1 MIKPEN
7 KLMKKKLLIILLSL
21 SFILISVCC
30 ACAQETITVETV
42 TFTDDLQRE
51 VTVPMPLTS
60 VVTLAP
66 SLTETLAYLGAEDLI
81 TAVDINSDFPESL
94 SELPRITGWDMS
106 INYEELVALGPDLDL
121 ASEMTSLE
129 AISSMEDLGL
139 NVFCIKN
146 PADFPELFESI
157 LMIGELIG
165 KTPEAEELTA
175 ALSDRAAE
183 IEAAAAEAEDKPLVF
198 YEIDAT
204 DPAKPWTAGKGTFIS
219 KLIQMAG
226 GVNLGDELDGEWI
239 QISLEALLK
248 ADPQIILLG
257 DSMYGSTAEAASQRT
272 GWSEISAVK
281 SGKLFEFDDNLVTRP
296 GPRLVEGF
304 ELIAQ
309 MIHPELF
316 NSD

>member
-1 MIKPEN
+1 
-7 KLMKKKLLIILLSL
+7 MKKKLSIMLLSL
-21 SFILISVCC
+21 SFLLISVFC
-30 ACAQETITVETV
+30 ANAQETITVETV
-42 TFTDDLQRE
+42 TFTDDLHRE

-106 INYEELVALGPDLDL
+106 INYEELVALGPDLVL

>member
-1 MIKPEN
+1 
-7 KLMKKKLLIILLSL
+7 MKKKMSIILLSL
-21 SFILISVCC
+21 SVLLISVFC
-30 ACAQETITVETV
+30 ANAQETMTVETV
-42 TFTDDLQRE
+42 TFTDDLHRE

-106 INYEELVALGPDLDL
+106 INYEELVALGPDLIL

>member
-1 MIKPEN
+1 
-7 KLMKKKLLIILLSL
+7 MKKKLSIMLLSL
-21 SFILISVCC
+21 FFLLISVCYV
-30 ACAQETITVETV
+30 CAQETITVETV

-106 INYEELVALGPDLDL
+106 INYEELVALGPDLIL

-239 QISLEALLK
+239 QISLEALLQ